1 MEFRTS
7 YVAYLSSKHIPLA
20 WFSKSNLYPLINL
33 PLVSAL
39 SVDNTELTVAKG
51 EKSTV
56 NVYADLKEETTKVS
70 FSLVYTTYDVPAT
83 FKAEEGITLKTNTT
97 KNTLTFSEAQKGQV
111 KLGTIEISILK
122 SAKANKGIIR
132 LNSATATSKSGNIS
146 KLDPVELT
154 VTIGTSTNNSTSVK
168 ESNLLKGITSKIVNI
183 DLKDNVY
190 TYEVNVKEDVKELD
204 LVAVPKDEKS
214 KVVISSQKI
223 SELKDDKITINV
235 TSPSNTKEEYTVKV
249 NVLKTDKV
257 EIDKEEFKADSS
269 YKGKWVVV
277 IIVSVVALLF
287 GFTLSK
293 KEGK

>member
-1 MEFRTS
+1 MKIVKRIIFLL
-7 YVAYLSSKHIPLA
+7 VV
-20 WFSKSNLYPLINL
+20 FLINL

-56 NVYADLKEETTKVS
+56 DVYADLKEETTKVS

-122 SAKANKGIIR
+122 SAKANKGTIR

-223 SELKDDKITINV
+223 SDLKDGKIIINV

-293 KEGK
+293 KEVK

>member
-1 MEFRTS
+1 MKIVKRIIFLL
-7 YVAYLSSKHIPLA
+7 VV
-20 WFSKSNLYPLINL
+20 FLINL

-39 SVDNTELTVAKG
+39 SVDSTELTVAKG
-51 EKSTV
+51 EKATV

-83 FKAEEGITLKTNTT
+83 FKAEEGITLNTNTT

-122 SAKANKGIIR
+122 SAKANKGTIR

-154 VTIGTSTNNSTSVK
+154 VTIGTSTNNSASVK

-223 SELKDDKITINV
+223 SELKDGKIVINV

-249 NVLKTDKV
+249 NVLKTNKV

-287 GFTLSK
+287 GFALSK
-293 KEGK
+293 KEVK

>member
-1 MEFRTS
+1 MKIVKRIIFLL
-7 YVAYLSSKHIPLA
+7 VV
-20 WFSKSNLYPLINL
+20 FLINL

-39 SVDNTELTVAKG
+39 SVDSTELTVAKG

-122 SAKANKGIIR
+122 SAKANKGTIR

-168 ESNLLKGITSKIVNI
+168 ESNLLKEITSKIVNI

-214 KVVISSQKI
+214 KIVISSQKI
-223 SELKDDKITINV
+223 SELKDGKIIINV

-269 YKGKWVVV
+269 YKGKWVV
-277 IIVSVVALLF
+277 IIIASVVALLF

>member
-1 MEFRTS
+1 MKIVKRIIFLL
-7 YVAYLSSKHIPLA
+7 VV
-20 WFSKSNLYPLINL
+20 FLINL

-39 SVDNTELTVAKG
+39 SVDSTELTVAKG

-122 SAKANKGIIR
+122 SAKANKGTIR

-168 ESNLLKGITSKIVNI
+168 ESNLLKGVTSKIVNI

-223 SELKDDKITINV
+223 SDLKDGKITINV

-249 NVLKTDKV
+249 NVLKTNKV
-257 EIDKEEFKADSS
+257 EIDKEKFKADSS
-269 YKGKWVVV
+269 YKGKWVVI

>member
-1 MEFRTS
+1 MKIVKRIIFLL
-7 YVAYLSSKHIPLA
+7 VV
-20 WFSKSNLYPLINL
+20 FLINL

-39 SVDNTELTVAKG
+39 SVDSTELTVAKG

-56 NVYADLKEETTKVS
+56 SVYADLKEETTKVS
-70 FSLVYTTYDVPAT
+70 FSLIYTTYDVPAT

-111 KLGTIEISILK
+111 KLGTIEISIPK
-122 SAKANKGIIR
+122 SAKANKGTIR

-223 SELKDDKITINV
+223 SDLKDGKITINV

>member
-1 MEFRTS
+1 MKIVKRIAFLL
-7 YVAYLSSKHIPLA
+7 VV
-20 WFSKSNLYPLINL
+20 FLINL

-39 SVDNTELTVAKG
+39 SVDSTELTVAKG
-51 EKSTV
+51 EKATV

-70 FSLVYTTYDVPAT
+70 FSLVYTTYDVPAI

-97 KNTLTFSEAQKGQV
+97 KNTLTFTNAQKGQV
-111 KLGTIEISILK
+111 KLGTIEISIPK
-122 SAKANKGIIR
+122 SAKANKGAIR
-132 LNSATATSKSGNIS
+132 LNGATATSKSGNIS

-223 SELKDDKITINV
+223 SDLKDGKITINV

>member
-1 MEFRTS
+1 MKIVKRIIFLL
-7 YVAYLSSKHIPLA
+7 VV
-20 WFSKSNLYPLINL
+20 FLINL

-39 SVDNTELTVAKG
+39 SVDSTELTVAKG

-56 NVYADLKEETTKVS
+56 DVYADLKEETTKVS

-122 SAKANKGIIR
+122 SAKANKGTIR

-154 VTIGTSTNNSTSVK
+154 VTIGTSINNSTSVK

-223 SELKDDKITINV
+223 SDLKDGKITINV

-287 GFTLSK
+287 GFALSK

>member
-1 MEFRTS
+1 MKIVKRIIFLL
-7 YVAYLSSKHIPLA
+7 VV
-20 WFSKSNLYPLINL
+20 FLINL

-39 SVDNTELTVAKG
+39 SVDSTELTVAKG
-51 EKSTV
+51 EKAIV

-70 FSLVYTTYDVPAT
+70 FSLVYTTYDVPAI

-111 KLGTIEISILK
+111 KLGTIEISIPK
-122 SAKANKGIIR
+122 SAKANKGTIR

-223 SELKDDKITINV
+223 SELKDGKITINV
-235 TSPSNTKEEYTVKV
+235 TSLSNTKEEYIVKV

>member
-1 MEFRTS
+1 MKIVKRIIFLL
-7 YVAYLSSKHIPLA
+7 VV
-20 WFSKSNLYPLINL
+20 FLINL

-122 SAKANKGIIR
+122 SAKANKGTIR

-223 SELKDDKITINV
+223 SELKDGKITINV

>member
-1 MEFRTS
+1 MKIVKRIIFLL
-7 YVAYLSSKHIPLA
+7 VV
-20 WFSKSNLYPLINL
+20 FLINL

-39 SVDNTELTVAKG
+39 SVDSTELTVAKG

-56 NVYADLKEETTKVS
+56 DVYADLKEETTKVS

-122 SAKANKGIIR
+122 SAKANKGTIR

-223 SELKDDKITINV
+223 SELKDGKIIINV

-269 YKGKWVVV
+269 YKGKWVVI

>member
-1 MEFRTS
+1 MKIVKRIIFLL
-7 YVAYLSSKHIPLA
+7 VV
-20 WFSKSNLYPLINL
+20 FLINL

-39 SVDNTELTVAKG
+39 SVDSTELTVAKG

-122 SAKANKGIIR
+122 SAKANKGTIR

-223 SELKDDKITINV
+223 SELKDGKIIINV

-249 NVLKTDKV
+249 NVLKTNKV

-269 YKGKWVVV
+269 YKGKWIVV

-287 GFTLSK
+287 GFILSK

>member
-1 MEFRTS
+1 MKIVKRIIFLL
-7 YVAYLSSKHIPLA
+7 VV
-20 WFSKSNLYPLINL
+20 FLINL

-39 SVDNTELTVAKG
+39 SVDSTELTVAKG
-51 EKSTV
+51 EKATV

-83 FKAEEGITLKTNTT
+83 FKAEEGITLNTNTT

-122 SAKANKGIIR
+122 SAKANKGTIR

-223 SELKDDKITINV
+223 SELKDGKIIINV

-287 GFTLSK
+287 GFALSK
-293 KEGK
+293 KEVK

>member
-1 MEFRTS
+1 MKIVKRIAFLL
-7 YVAYLSSKHIPLA
+7 VV
-20 WFSKSNLYPLINL
+20 FLINL

-97 KNTLTFSEAQKGQV
+97 KNTLTFTNAQKGQV
-111 KLGTIEISILK
+111 KLGTIEISIPK
-122 SAKANKGIIR
+122 SAKANKGTIR
-132 LNSATATSKSGNIS
+132 LNNATATSKSGNIS

-223 SELKDDKITINV
+223 SDLKDGKITINV

>member
-1 MEFRTS
+1 MKIVKRIIFLL
-7 YVAYLSSKHIPLA
+7 VV
-20 WFSKSNLYPLINL
+20 FLINL

-56 NVYADLKEETTKVS
+56 DVYADLEEETTKVS

-83 FKAEEGITLKTNTT
+83 FKAKEGITLKTNTT

-122 SAKANKGIIR
+122 SAKANKGTIR

-223 SELKDDKITINV
+223 SELKDGKIIINV

-249 NVLKTDKV
+249 NVLKTNKV
-257 EIDKEEFKADSS
+257 EIDKEKFKADSS
-269 YKGKWVVV
+269 YKGKWVVI

-293 KEGK
+293 KEVK

>member
-1 MEFRTS
+1 MKIVKRIAFLL
-7 YVAYLSSKHIPLA
+7 VV
-20 WFSKSNLYPLINL
+20 FLINL

-39 SVDNTELTVAKG
+39 SVDSTELTVAKG

-83 FKAEEGITLKTNTT
+83 FKAEEGITLKTNKT

-122 SAKANKGIIR
+122 SAKANKGTIR

>member
-1 MEFRTS
+1 MKIVKRIIFLL
-7 YVAYLSSKHIPLA
+7 VV
-20 WFSKSNLYPLINL
+20 FLINL

-122 SAKANKGIIR
+122 SAKANKGTIR

-223 SELKDDKITINV
+223 SELKDGKIIINV

-249 NVLKTDKV
+249 NVLKTNKV
-257 EIDKEEFKADSS
+257 EIDKEKFKADSS
-269 YKGKWVVV
+269 YKGKWVVI

>member
-1 MEFRTS
+1 MKIVKRIAFLL
-7 YVAYLSSKHIPLA
+7 VV
-20 WFSKSNLYPLINL
+20 FLINL

-39 SVDNTELTVAKG
+39 SVDSTELTVAKG

-122 SAKANKGIIR
+122 SAKANKGTIR
-132 LNSATATSKSGNIS
+132 LNSATATSKSGNIT

-168 ESNLLKGITSKIVNI
+168 ESNLLKEITSKTVNI

-223 SELKDDKITINV
+223 SELKDGKITINV

-269 YKGKWVVV
+269 YKGKWIVV

>member
-1 MEFRTS
+1 MKIVKRIAFLL
-7 YVAYLSSKHIPLA
+7 VV
-20 WFSKSNLYPLINL
+20 FLINL

-97 KNTLTFSEAQKGQV
+97 KNTLTFTNAQKGQV
-111 KLGTIEISILK
+111 KLGTIEISIPK
-122 SAKANKGIIR
+122 GAKANKGTIR
-132 LNSATATSKSGNIS
+132 LNNATATSKSGNIS

-223 SELKDDKITINV
+223 SDLKDGKITINV

-269 YKGKWVVV
+269 YKGKWVVI

-287 GFTLSK
+287 GFTISK
-293 KEGK
+293 KEVK

>member
-1 MEFRTS
+1 MKIVKRIAFLL
-7 YVAYLSSKHIPLA
+7 VV
-20 WFSKSNLYPLINL
+20 FLINL

-56 NVYADLKEETTKVS
+56 DVYDDLKEETTKVS

-122 SAKANKGIIR
+122 SAKVNKGTIR

-154 VTIGTSTNNSTSVK
+154 VTIGTSINNSTSVK
-168 ESNLLKGITSKIVNI
+168 ESNLLKEITSKIVNI

-223 SELKDDKITINV
+223 SELKDGKIIINV

-249 NVLKTDKV
+249 NVLKTNKV
-257 EIDKEEFKADSS
+257 EIDKEKFKADSS
-269 YKGKWVVV
+269 YKGKWVVI

>member
-1 MEFRTS
+1 MKIVKRIAFLL
-7 YVAYLSSKHIPLA
+7 VV
-20 WFSKSNLYPLINL
+20 FLINL

-39 SVDNTELTVAKG
+39 SVDSTELTVAKG

-56 NVYADLKEETTKVS
+56 NVYANLEEETTKVS

-97 KNTLTFSEAQKGQV
+97 KNTLTFTNAQKGQV
-111 KLGTIEISILK
+111 KLGTIEISIPK
-122 SAKANKGIIR
+122 SAKANKGTIR
-132 LNSATATSKSGNIS
+132 LNNATATSKSGNIS

-154 VTIGTSTNNSTSVK
+154 VTIGTSTNNSSTSVK
-168 ESNLLKGITSKIVNI
+168 ESNLLKEITSNIVSI
-183 DLKDNVY
+183 TLKDNVY

-223 SELKDDKITINV
+223 SDLKDGKITINV
-235 TSPSNTKEEYTVKV
+235 TSPSNTKEEYIVKV

-287 GFTLSK
+287 GFTISK

>member
-1 MEFRTS
+1 MKIVKRIIFLL
-7 YVAYLSSKHIPLA
+7 VV
-20 WFSKSNLYPLINL
+20 FLINL

-39 SVDNTELTVAKG
+39 SVDSTELTVAKG

-122 SAKANKGIIR
+122 SAKANKGTIR

-214 KVVISSQKI
+214 KVVISSQKV
-223 SELKDDKITINV
+223 SELKDGKITINV

>member
-1 MEFRTS
+1 MKIVKRIIFLL
-7 YVAYLSSKHIPLA
+7 VV
-20 WFSKSNLYPLINL
+20 FLINL

-39 SVDNTELTVAKG
+39 SVDSTELTVAKG

-56 NVYADLKEETTKVS
+56 DVYADLKEETTKVS

-223 SELKDDKITINV
+223 SELKDGKIIINV

>member
-1 MEFRTS
+1 MKIVKRIIFLL
-7 YVAYLSSKHIPLA
+7 VV
-20 WFSKSNLYPLINL
+20 FLINL

-83 FKAEEGITLKTNTT
+83 FKAEEGITLKTNKT

-122 SAKANKGIIR
+122 SAKANKGTIR

-223 SELKDDKITINV
+223 SELKDGKIIINV

-249 NVLKTDKV
+249 NVLKTNKV

-269 YKGKWVVV
+269 YKGKWVV
-277 IIVSVVALLF
+277 IIIASVVALLF

>member
-1 MEFRTS
+1 MKIVKMIIFLL
-7 YVAYLSSKHIPLA
+7 VV
-20 WFSKSNLYPLINL
+20 FLINL

-39 SVDNTELTVAKG
+39 SVDSTELTVAKG
-51 EKSTV
+51 EKATV

-83 FKAEEGITLKTNTT
+83 FKAEEGITLNTNTT

-122 SAKANKGIIR
+122 SAKANKGTIR

-214 KVVISSQKI
+214 KFVISSQKI
-223 SELKDDKITINV
+223 SELKDGKIVINV

-287 GFTLSK
+287 GFALSK
-293 KEGK
+293 KEVK

>member
-1 MEFRTS
+1 MKIVKRIIFLL
-7 YVAYLSSKHIPLA
+7 VV
-20 WFSKSNLYPLINL
+20 FLINL

-122 SAKANKGIIR
+122 SAKANKGTIR
-132 LNSATATSKSGNIS
+132 LNSATATSKSGNIT

-223 SELKDDKITINV
+223 SDLKDGKITINV

>member
-1 MEFRTS
+1 MKIVKRIIFLL
-7 YVAYLSSKHIPLA
+7 VV
-20 WFSKSNLYPLINL
+20 FLINL

-56 NVYADLKEETTKVS
+56 DVYADLKEETTKVS

-122 SAKANKGIIR
+122 SAKANKGTIR

-223 SELKDDKITINV
+223 SELKDGKIIINV

-249 NVLKTDKV
+249 NVLKTNKV
-257 EIDKEEFKADSS
+257 EIDKEKFKADSS
-269 YKGKWVVV
+269 YKGKWVVI

-287 GFTLSK
+287 GFTISK

>member
-1 MEFRTS
+1 MKIVKRIAFLL
-7 YVAYLSSKHIPLA
+7 VV
-20 WFSKSNLYPLINL
+20 FLINL

-223 SELKDDKITINV
+223 SDLKDGKITINV

-249 NVLKTDKV
+249 NVLKTNKV

-277 IIVSVVALLF
+277 IIISVVALLF

>member
-1 MEFRTS
+1 MKIVKRIIFLL
-7 YVAYLSSKHIPLA
+7 VV
-20 WFSKSNLYPLINL
+20 FLINL

-56 NVYADLKEETTKVS
+56 DVYADLKEETTKVS

-122 SAKANKGIIR
+122 SAKANKGTIR

-223 SELKDDKITINV
+223 SELKDGKIIINV

-269 YKGKWVVV
+269 YKGKWVVI

>member
-1 MEFRTS
+1 MKIVKRIIFLL
-7 YVAYLSSKHIPLA
+7 VV
-20 WFSKSNLYPLINL
+20 FLINL

-56 NVYADLKEETTKVS
+56 DVYANLEEETTKVS

-83 FKAEEGITLKTNTT
+83 FKAEEGITLKTNKT

-122 SAKANKGIIR
+122 SAKANKGTIR

-223 SELKDDKITINV
+223 SELKDGKIIINV

-249 NVLKTDKV
+249 NVLKTNKV

-269 YKGKWVVV
+269 YKGKWVV
-277 IIVSVVALLF
+277 IIIASVVALLF

>member
-1 MEFRTS
+1 MKIVKRIIFLL
-7 YVAYLSSKHIPLA
+7 VV
-20 WFSKSNLYPLINL
+20 FLINL

-83 FKAEEGITLKTNTT
+83 FKAEEGITLKTNKT

-122 SAKANKGIIR
+122 SAKANKGTIR

-214 KVVISSQKI
+214 KVVISNQKI
-223 SELKDDKITINV
+223 SDLKDGKITINV
-235 TSPSNTKEEYTVKV
+235 TSPSNTKEEYIVKV

>member
-1 MEFRTS
+1 MKIVNRIIFLL
-7 YVAYLSSKHIPLA
+7 VV
-20 WFSKSNLYPLINL
+20 FLINL

-39 SVDNTELTVAKG
+39 SVDSTELTVAKG
-51 EKSTV
+51 EKATV

-83 FKAEEGITLKTNTT
+83 FKAEEGITLNTNTT

-122 SAKANKGIIR
+122 SAKANKGTIR

-223 SELKDDKITINV
+223 SELKDGKIVINV

-287 GFTLSK
+287 GFALSK
-293 KEGK
+293 KEVK

>member
-1 MEFRTS
+1 MKIVKRIIFLL
-7 YVAYLSSKHIPLA
+7 VV
-20 WFSKSNLYPLINL
+20 FLINL

-39 SVDNTELTVAKG
+39 SVDSTELTVAKG

-56 NVYADLKEETTKVS
+56 DVYADLKEETTKVS

-122 SAKANKGIIR
+122 SAKANKGTIR

-223 SELKDDKITINV
+223 SELKDGKIIINV

-293 KEGK
+293 KEVK

>member
-1 MEFRTS
+1 MKIVKRIAFLL
-7 YVAYLSSKHIPLA
+7 VV
-20 WFSKSNLYPLINL
+20 FLINL

-39 SVDNTELTVAKG
+39 SVDSTELTVAKG

-97 KNTLTFSEAQKGQV
+97 LTFSEAQKGQV

-122 SAKANKGIIR
+122 SAKANKGTIR

-168 ESNLLKGITSKIVNI
+168 ESNLLKEITSKIVNI
-183 DLKDNVY
+183 DLEDNVY

-223 SELKDDKITINV
+223 SELKDGKITINV

-249 NVLKTDKV
+249 NVLKTNKV
-257 EIDKEEFKADSS
+257 EIDKEKFKADSS
-269 YKGKWVVV
+269 YKGKWVVI

>member
-1 MEFRTS
+1 MKIVKRIAFLL
-7 YVAYLSSKHIPLA
+7 VV
-20 WFSKSNLYPLINL
+20 FLINL

-223 SELKDDKITINV
+223 SELKDGKITINV

-293 KEGK
+293 KEVK

>member
-1 MEFRTS
+1 MKIVKRIAFLL
-7 YVAYLSSKHIPLA
+7 VV
-20 WFSKSNLYPLINL
+20 FLINL

-39 SVDNTELTVAKG
+39 SVDSTELTVAKG

-122 SAKANKGIIR
+122 SAKANKGTIR

-223 SELKDDKITINV
+223 SDLKDGKITINV

-249 NVLKTDKV
+249 NVLKTNKV

-269 YKGKWVVV
+269 YKGKWIVV

-287 GFTLSK
+287 GFILSK

>member
-1 MEFRTS
+1 MLVVF
-7 YVAYLSSKHIPLA
+7 
-20 WFSKSNLYPLINL
+20 LINL

-39 SVDNTELTVAKG
+39 SVDSTELTVAKG

-83 FKAEEGITLKTNTT
+83 FKAEEGITLKTNKT
-97 KNTLTFSEAQKGQV
+97 KNTLIFSEAQKGQV

-122 SAKANKGIIR
+122 SAKANKGTIR

-168 ESNLLKGITSKIVNI
+168 ESNLLKGITSKIVSI

-223 SELKDDKITINV
+223 SELKDGKIIINV

>member
-1 MEFRTS
+1 MKIVKRIIFLL
-7 YVAYLSSKHIPLA
+7 VV
-20 WFSKSNLYPLINL
+20 FLINL

-39 SVDNTELTVAKG
+39 SVDSTELTVAKG

-122 SAKANKGIIR
+122 SAKANKGTIR

-223 SELKDDKITINV
+223 SDLKDGKITINV

-269 YKGKWVVV
+269 YKGKWIVV

-287 GFTLSK
+287 GFILSK

>member
-1 MEFRTS
+1 MKIVKRIIFLL
-7 YVAYLSSKHIPLA
+7 VV
-20 WFSKSNLYPLINL
+20 FLINL

-39 SVDNTELTVAKG
+39 SVDSTELTVAKG
-51 EKSTV
+51 EKATV

-122 SAKANKGIIR
+122 SAKANKGTIR

-204 LVAVPKDEKS
+204 LVAAPKDEKS

-223 SELKDDKITINV
+223 SELKDGKIVINV

-287 GFTLSK
+287 GFALSK

>member
-1 MEFRTS
+1 MKIVKRIIFLL
-7 YVAYLSSKHIPLA
+7 VV
-20 WFSKSNLYPLINL
+20 FLINL

-39 SVDNTELTVAKG
+39 SVDSTELTVAKG

-56 NVYADLKEETTKVS
+56 DVYADLKEETTKVS

-83 FKAEEGITLKTNTT
+83 FKAEEGITLKTNKT

-122 SAKANKGIIR
+122 SAKANKGTIR
-132 LNSATATSKSGNIS
+132 LNNATATSKSGNIS

-223 SELKDDKITINV
+223 SELKDGKIIINV

-249 NVLKTDKV
+249 NVLKTNKV

>member
-1 MEFRTS
+1 MKIVKRIIFLL
-7 YVAYLSSKHIPLA
+7 VV
-20 WFSKSNLYPLINL
+20 FLINL

-39 SVDNTELTVAKG
+39 SVDSTELTVAKG
-51 EKSTV
+51 EKATV

-83 FKAEEGITLKTNTT
+83 FKAEEGITLNTNTT

-122 SAKANKGIIR
+122 SAKANKGTIR

-154 VTIGTSTNNSTSVK
+154 VTIGTSINNSTSVK

-223 SELKDDKITINV
+223 SDLKDGKITINV

-269 YKGKWVVV
+269 YKEKWVVV

-287 GFTLSK
+287 GFALSK